1 MATSIV
7 QTLPRRV
14 GDKVEHLQGLLDL
27 DAARGLSRWA
37 GANPARLEREAVQM
51 AQHFPRW
58 LLTVVRGSAPMTCPS
73 CQGML
78 VFHRGLRCSSCAR
91 ELLRSRIPQGVQL
104 SWFGLMPPIGIDSLA
119 RLRDRL
125 LASAPPR
132 HVVGQSPATGHY
144 LLVPLL
150 ATYPEE
156 FPQTWP
162 RITYFKELFS
172 VRGMPGRGP
181 SHTCHMLPDD
191 VMCLFAAGQ
200 WRAEMSCREV
210 LQQRAYPH
218 VVKLLNYA
226 DGKTNAFAI
235 VTR

>member
-1 MATSIV
+1 MAPSIV
-7 QTLPRRV
+7 QILPRRV
-14 GDKVEHLQGLLDL
+14 GDKVEHVRWQLDL
-27 DAARGLSRWA
+27 DTAASLSRWA
-37 GANPARLEREAVQM
+37 AANPGRLEREATQM

-58 LLTVVRGSAPMTCPS
+58 LLTVVRGREPMMCPS

-78 VFHRGLRCSSCAR
+78 VFDRGLRCSSCER
-91 ELLRSRIPQGVQL
+91 ELARSRIPPGAQI
-104 SWFGLMPPIGIDSLA
+104 SWFGLMPPIGIDSLTK
-119 RLRDRL
+119 LRNQL
-125 LASAPPR
+125 VASAPAR
-132 HVVGQSPATGHY
+132 HVVGSSPATGHY

-150 ATYPEE
+150 AVYPEE

-162 RITYFKELFS
+162 RITYFKEIFS
-172 VRGMPGRGP
+172 VGGMPARGS